1 MRTGQQRNFSSLKP
15 ELRPE
20 VRYRSERDGAI
31 VFDTARYAIYT
42 TNRTGLMI
50 LKRMNGK
57 ASCGELMELLS
68 RRFNSASRCILKR
81 DLHSFL
87 EDLENADLLD
97 FKG

>member
-1 MRTGQQRNFSSLKP
+1 
-15 ELRPE
+15 
-20 VRYRSERDGAI
+20 
-31 VFDTARYAIYT
+31 
-42 TNRTGLMI
+42 MI

-57 ASCGELMELLS
+57 ASCGELLELLS